1 MAPSIWA
8 RSFIVS
14 LPWRWIETKALSL
27 TETYIT
33 ANLSGKPHYL
43 IKGIDQMNFATLDL
57 NLLRVLDALFSEGS
71 TVKAADR
78 LAMSQSAVSGALSRL
93 RHALGDQLFIR
104 QGNRL
109 VATDYAAALEAGLR
123 EELERL
129 EALLTPP
136 AIFDPQTAKGTFRI
150 AASDFFAELLMP
162 PLGDLLQKSA
172 PRIRAQ
178 LVDLVPNDYVASLER
193 RNADIAL
200 IPDLALPDWVNREP
214 LFNSPFHVIAR
225 ATNPGIAGLEG
236 GMQMP
241 MDTFCGLH
249 HVLFSPEGNLAAMGD
264 AALQRVGKSR
274 QVAMTVPVFS
284 GVWRAVSESDLIAL
298 VPAQLASK
306 LSGTFGLSVFK
317 PPMEIDP
324 ALIIGIWHKRSD
336 NAPLAAW
343 MRSQIFSLMKALDVD
358 A

>member
-1 MAPSIWA
+1 
-8 RSFIVS
+8 
-14 LPWRWIETKALSL
+14 
-27 TETYIT
+27 
-33 ANLSGKPHYL
+33 
-43 IKGIDQMNFATLDL
+43 MNFATLDL
-57 NLLRVLDALFSEGS
+57 NLLRVLDALFREGS
-71 TVKAADR
+71 TVKAASG

-109 VATDYAAALEAGLR
+109 VATDYAAGIEAGLR

-129 EALLTPP
+129 EALLAPP
-136 AIFDPQTAKGTFRI
+136 AVFDPQTAKGTFRI

-162 PLGDLLQKSA
+162 PLADLLQKSA
-172 PRIRAQ
+172 PHLRAQ

-200 IPDLALPDWVNREP
+200 IPDLPLPEWVNREP
-214 LFNSPFHVIAR
+214 LFYSPFHVIAR
-225 ATNPGIAGLEG
+225 EG
-236 GMQMP
+236 HPVTAELGEGMEMP
-241 MDTFCGLH
+241 MDVFCALH
-249 HVLFSPEGNLAAMGD
+249 HVLFSPEGNLVAMGD
-264 AALQRVGKSR
+264 AALHRVGKSR

-284 GVWRAVSESDLIAL
+284 GVCRAVSESDLIAL

-306 LSGTFGLSVFK
+306 VAETFRLRVFE
-317 PPMEIDP
+317 PPMKIDP

-336 NAPLAAW
+336 NTPMAIW
-343 MRSQIFSLMKALDVD
+343 MRKQVFTLMKALDLG

>member
-1 MAPSIWA
+1 M
-8 RSFIVS
+8 
-14 LPWRWIETKALSL
+14 
-27 TETYIT
+27 
-33 ANLSGKPHYL
+33 
-43 IKGIDQMNFATLDL
+43 IKDIDQVNFATLDL
-57 NLLRVLDALFSEGS
+57 NLLRVLDALFNEGS

-109 VATDYAAALEAGLR
+109 VTTDYAARLEAGLR
-123 EELERL
+123 KELERL
-129 EALLTPP
+129 EALLAPP
-136 AIFDPQTAKGTFRI
+136 AVFDPQTAEGTFRI

-162 PLGDLLQKSA
+162 PLGDLMQKSA
-172 PRIRAQ
+172 PHLRVQ

-200 IPDLALPDWVNREP
+200 IPDLALPEWVNREA

-225 ATNPGIAGLEG
+225 AGNPSIAGLKD

-241 MDTFCGLH
+241 MDIFCALH
-249 HVLFSPEGNLAAMGD
+249 HVLFSPEGNLGAMGD
-264 AALQRVGKSR
+264 AALHRVGKSR

-284 GVWRAVSESDLIAL
+284 GVCRAVSESDLIAL

-306 LSGTFGLSVFK
+306 VAETFGLRVFE
-317 PPMEIDP
+317 PPMKIDP

-336 NAPLAAW
+336 NAPMAAW
-343 MRSQIFSLMKALDVD
+343 MRSQVFSLMTALDVV

>member
-1 MAPSIWA
+1 
-8 RSFIVS
+8 
-14 LPWRWIETKALSL
+14 
-27 TETYIT
+27 
-33 ANLSGKPHYL
+33 
-43 IKGIDQMNFATLDL
+43 MNFATLDL
-57 NLLRVLDALFSEGS
+57 NLLRLLDALFREGS

-93 RHALGDQLFIR
+93 RRALNDPLFIR

-109 VATDYAAALEAGLR
+109 VATEYAAGIETGLR

-129 EALLTPP
+129 EALLAPP
-136 AIFDPQTAKGTFRI
+136 ATFDPRTAEGTFRI

-172 PRIRAQ
+172 PNLRAQ

-200 IPDLALPDWVNREP
+200 IPDLTLPKWVNREP
-214 LFNSPFHVIAR
+214 LFHSPFHVIAR
-225 ATNPGIAGLEG
+225 KGNPGTRGLEDG
-236 GMQMP
+236 TQMP
-241 MDTFCGLH
+241 METFCALH

-264 AALQRVGKSR
+264 AALARVGKRR

-284 GVWRAVSESDLIAL
+284 GVCRAVSESDLIAL

-306 LSGTFGLSVFK
+306 VAEAFELNVFE
-317 PPMEIDP
+317 PPMEIES
-324 ALIIGIWHKRSD
+324 ALIIGIWHKRFD
-336 NAPLAAW
+336 NALMAAW
-343 MRSQIFSLMKALDVD
+343 VRRQVFGLMKGLDADALRN
-358 A
+358 